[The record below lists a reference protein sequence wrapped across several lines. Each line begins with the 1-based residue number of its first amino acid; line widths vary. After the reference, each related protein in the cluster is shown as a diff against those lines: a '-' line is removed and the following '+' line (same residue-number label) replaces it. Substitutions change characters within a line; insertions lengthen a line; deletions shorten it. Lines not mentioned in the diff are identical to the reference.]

1 MSIIKQ
7 TLEDARKELNAM
19 ADRCRDMAQEL
30 EEIADGLPRPALDGT
45 QNVTM
50 IRGQDFEKA
59 VERALLA
66 IQMRRKESK
75 HE

>member
-1 MSIIKQ
+1 MSITQ
-7 TLEDARKELNAM
+7 RLEETRAELNAM
-19 ADRCRDMAQEL
+19 ADRCRGMAQEL
-30 EEIADGLPRPALDGT
+30 EELADRLPRPACAGT

-50 IRGQDFEKA
+50 VRGKDFEKA
-59 VERALLA
+59 VESALLA